1 MFQVIKSKDM
11 QLRLLYPASLLFKIE
26 GEIKSFPDKRRLK
39 AYINTKP
46 AKAPKG
52 AKGPAVKRRRSRERL
67 REGERN
73 TGTE

>member
-1 MFQVIKSKDM
+1 MKRKDL
-11 QLRLLYPASLLFKIE
+11 QPRLVYPARPSFKIE